1 MLPGPEED
9 DDCDKLWSMFDVND
23 LDEEP
28 QLQTR
33 LPIVGEP
40 DCNDM
45 LSDMSGSASRL
56 DSEQARSMFRV
67 WKKASWAKQRP

>member
-28 QLQTR
+28 QLQTN

-40 DCNDM
+40 DCNDT
-45 LSDMSGSASRL
+45 LSDMSGSVSRL
-56 DSEQARSMFRV
+56 DCEQGKSMLRV
-67 WKKASWAKQRP
+67 